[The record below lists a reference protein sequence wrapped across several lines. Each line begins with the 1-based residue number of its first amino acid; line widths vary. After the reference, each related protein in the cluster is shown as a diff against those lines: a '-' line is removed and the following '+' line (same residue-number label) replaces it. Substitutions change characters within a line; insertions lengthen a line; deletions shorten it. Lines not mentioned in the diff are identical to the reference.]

1 MKCIECATETKES
14 LKKYIANL
22 DNCVIIIKD
31 VPAHVCPH
39 CGEVYYNNDVAEKIE
54 QIILQLENLIQ
65 EVAIIEYNKIA

>member
-1 MKCIECATETKES
+1 MKCIECGTETKRT

-31 VPAHVCPH
+31 VPAIVCPH
-39 CGEVYYNNDVAEKIE
+39 CGEVYYDDIVAEKIE
-54 QIILQLENLIQ
+54 QIILKLENLIQ